1 MPPTIG
7 NGNGSIPKIDDQT
20 APAEGKEDDGQD
32 TTASEDQQ
40 HDNQPRASDDEES
53 EPPPANTD
61 FVIRDGFPALRL
73 PGTSKGWMIDGEEP
87 IPRAKAWARNAA
99 LKFDH
104 RELWERDCQAVF
116 TAREKE
122 QDEPYSAGVTYF
134 CPALMKPRCALEAL
148 ALSVFHMHC
157 QHLET
162 GVMIPEQS
170 GAEWWTLVLDSD
182 EKEGKARSGHVS
194 DGDGEDDEEDEGDDV
209 GLHFDADYGLED
221 QVPNLLLH
229 PRLATVTYLTN
240 HGAPTLV
247 LDQRSPTPD
256 EWHKNALHN
265 RSIRTGWISH
275 PRVGRHLAFDGRLL
289 HGAPST
295 FFPPSRPLSNENFAA
310 VATPVEAASRARD
323 SPIEP
328 PDNKRPKLDNSLP
341 PSNEK
346 RITILVNVWVNH
358 CPLDAEPLDDAICD
372 SLETP
377 FSPLLPGATKAPGDE
392 TDANPED
399 EETTH
404 PQSFTWVSSVDDLAA
419 PPALRRVSLKTCPAD
434 PAGEE
439 EFVLCNRL
447 VTAKYGASM
456 TALHDACRRGDDAV
470 DDSDL
475 VELDMEEGV
484 VQLLVG
490 GEVKHED
497 SDDEDNHSE
506 D

>member
-1 MPPTIG
+1 MSPT
-7 NGNGSIPKIDDQT
+7 NGNDNASVPEMDDPKAHTNGI
-20 APAEGKEDDGQD
+20 EGEGQD
-32 TTASEDQQ
+32 ATTSEDKPHDDPNVASEE
-40 HDNQPRASDDEES
+40 EES

-61 FVIRDGFPALRL
+61 FVIRDGFPALSL
-73 PGTSKGWMIDGEEP
+73 PGTTKGWMIDGDEP
-87 IPRAKAWARNAA
+87 IPRMKAWARSAA
-99 LKFDH
+99 LRFD
-104 RELWERDCQAVF
+104 RRDLWERDCLAVF

-148 ALSVFHMHC
+148 ALSVFHRHC
-157 QHLET
+157 QLLEP

-170 GAEWWTLVLDSD
+170 GAEWWTLVLDCD
-182 EKEGKARSGHVS
+182 EKDSTAKS
-194 DGDGEDDEEDEGDDV
+194 DPAGNGDGEDDEEDEGDDV

-229 PRLATVTYLTN
+229 PRLATVTYLTD

-256 EWHKNALHN
+256 EWQKNVLHN
-265 RSIRTGWISH
+265 RSVRKGWISH
-275 PRVGRHLAFDGRLL
+275 PRVGKHLAFDGRLL

-295 FFPPSRPLSNENFAA
+295 FFPPSRPLSNEKLAA
-310 VATPVEAASRARD
+310 VQTAAEAARNVPDPSTK
-323 SPIEP
+323 EP
-328 PDNKRPKLDNSLP
+328 DKKRPKLDSSLP
-341 PSNEK
+341 SLKEK

-377 FSPLLPGATKAPGDE
+377 FSSMLPGATTKA
-392 TDANPED
+392 ND
-399 EETTH
+399 EETEENHKDKGTAIQ
-404 PQSFTWVSSVDDLAA
+404 QSFTWVASVEDLAA
-419 PPALRRVSLKTCPAD
+419 PSALRRVSLTTCPTD

-456 TALHDACRRGDDAV
+456 GALHDSCRREDDDA
-470 DDSDL
+470 DL

-484 VQLLVG
+484 VQLHVG
-490 GEVKHED
+490 GEVKHEE
-497 SDDEDNHSE
+497 SDDEDSRS
-506 D
+506 DD